1 MSSRLILIFAALF
14 MFTAIA
20 LGAFGAHA
28 WQATLENHDNTDIF
42 ATASQYHFYHAL
54 ALLGIGIYANIK
66 PSIKILFVPIL
77 IIFGTS
83 IFSGS
88 LYILA
93 LSNIKWLGAI
103 TPVGGVL
110 LLTAWVLFASS
121 LIKQKHNND

>member
-1 MSSRLILIFAALF
+1 MPARLILLTATLF

-28 WQATLENHDNTDIF
+28 WQATLETNGNSTIF

-54 ALLGIGIYANIK
+54 ALLGIGIYAEIK
-66 PSIKILFVPIL
+66 PDIKLSAVPLL
-77 IIFGTS
+77 IIIGS
-83 IFSGS
+83 SVFSGS

-103 TPVGGVL
+103 TPIGGVL
-110 LLTAWVLFASS
+110 LLIAWAWFAFT
-121 LIKQKHNND
+121 LIKQDKPHK